1 MNTFVILGGT
11 GGALAA
17 LAAVITI
24 GRGIFRQVSATE
36 DNTDALNKLSAK
48 VDTLTGTTNGHE
60 TRISVLEAVRREA
73 RH

>member
-1 MNTFVILGGT
+1 MSTFVILGGT

-36 DNTDALNKLSAK
+36 DNTAALNALSAK
-48 VDTLTGTTNGHE
+48 VDALAGTSSGHE

-73 RH
+73 RN